1 MRKLLILLFLSC
13 CSAGPAAAQ
22 RFGVKTNALHWATA
36 GTLNAGLEAGLGK
49 RTSLELTGD
58 YNPWT
63 LDRDENRKL
72 KFWSVMPEFRYWLCE
87 RFNGHFFGLHSGYG
101 EYNISGVRI
110 PFQNKSTQEHRY
122 EGWATGIGISYGYT
136 WILGKRW
143 NLEANIGA
151 GYIYTKYDKY
161 ECKTCGR
168 FKGNQKKQYFGP
180 TKAGISLIYII
191 K

>member
-1 MRKLLILLFLSC
+1 MMKKVILSLAFAAIAL
-13 CSAGPAAAQ
+13 SAGAQ
-22 RFGVKTNALHWATA
+22 RVVLKNNVVYDALATPNL
-36 GTLNAGLEAGLGK
+36 GIELGLG
-49 RTSLELTGD
+49 RATTLDISGN
-58 YNPWT
+58 YNPFEKSSGKMFKHW
-63 LDRDENRKL
+63 LIQ
-72 KFWSVMPEFRYWLCE
+72 PEFRYWLCE

-168 FKGNQKKQYFGP
+168 FKGNQKKHYFGP

>member
-1 MRKLLILLFLSC
+1 MR
-13 CSAGPAAAQ
+13 
-22 RFGVKTNALHWATA
+22 
-36 GTLNAGLEAGLGK
+36 
-49 RTSLELTGD
+49 
-58 YNPWT
+58 
-63 LDRDENRKL
+63 
-72 KFWSVMPEFRYWLCE
+72 
-87 RFNGHFFGLHSGYG
+87 
-101 EYNISGVRI
+101 
-110 PFQNKSTQEHRY
+110 
-122 EGWATGIGISYGYT
+122 GWATGIGISYGYT

-168 FKGNQKKQYFGP
+168 FKGNQKKHYFGP

>member
-1 MRKLLILLFLSC
+1 MDASYIPIAEARGFTTHWIKIAARAIH
-13 CSAGPAAAQ
+13 SARSITFKPDSYSHTQYG
-22 RFGVKTNALHWATA
+22 G
-36 GTLNAGLEAGLGK
+36 
-49 RTSLELTGD
+49 

-63 LDRDENRKL
+63 LNKDDNK
-72 KFWSVMPEFRYWLCE
+72 KIKHWMVMPEFRYWLCE
-87 RFNGHFFGLHSGYG
+87 RFNGHFFGIHTGFA

-168 FKGNQKKQYFGP
+168 FKGNQKKHYFGP

>member
-168 FKGNQKKQYFGP
+168 FKGNQKKHYFGP

>member
-1 MRKLLILLFLSC
+1 MNKRLLLLLLF
-13 CSAGPAAAQ
+13 AGICTAANAQ
-22 RFGVKTNALHWATA
+22 KVAVKTNLLYDATT
-36 GTLNAGLEAGLGK
+36 TLNLGAEF
-49 RTSLELTGD
+49 SLAPKWTLDISGNW
-58 YNPWT
+58 NPWT
-63 LDRDENRKL
+63 FSDNRKWKQL
-72 KFWSVMPEFRYWLCE
+72 AIQPEVRYWLCE
-87 RFNGHFFGLHSGYG
+87 RFNGHFFGIHTGFA

-168 FKGNQKKQYFGP
+168 FKGNQKKHYFGP

>member
-1 MRKLLILLFLSC
+1 MRKLLFTVFLIC
-13 CSAGPAAAQ
+13 CTAGSAAAQ
-22 RFGVKTNALHWATA
+22 QLGVKTNALHWATA
-36 GTLNAGLEAGLGK
+36 GTLNAGLEIGLGK
-49 RTSLELTGD
+49 RTTLELTGD
-58 YNPWT
+58 YNPWP
-63 LDRDENRKL
+63 LDRDQNKKL

-168 FKGNQKKQYFGP
+168 FKGNQKKHYFGP

>member
-1 MRKLLILLFLSC
+1 MH
-13 CSAGPAAAQ
+13 
-22 RFGVKTNALHWATA
+22 ND
-36 GTLNAGLEAGLGK
+36 GK
-49 RTSLELTGD
+49 IT
-58 YNPWT
+58 
-63 LDRDENRKL
+63 
-72 KFWSVMPEFRYWLCE
+72 V
-87 RFNGHFFGLHSGYG
+87 
-101 EYNISGVRI
+101 EYKVADWNKAVSYTHLRI

-168 FKGNQKKQYFGP
+168 FKGNQKKHYFGP

>member
-1 MRKLLILLFLSC
+1 MCVYVCVCISLFKYRRIEKVIQGQTLHILSDIYTIGPIKRK
-13 CSAGPAAAQ
+13 
-22 RFGVKTNALHWATA
+22 VKHWM
-36 GTLNAGLEAGLGK
+36 
-49 RTSLELTGD
+49 
-58 YNPWT
+58 
-63 LDRDENRKL
+63 
-72 KFWSVMPEFRYWLCE
+72 VMPEFRYWLCE
-87 RFNGHFFGLHSGYG
+87 RFNGHFFGIHTGFA

-168 FKGNQKKQYFGP
+168 FKGNQKKHYFGP

>member
-1 MRKLLILLFLSC
+1 MSCGGVETLSARRILGLKPIFFI
-13 CSAGPAAAQ
+13 GPLQ
-22 RFGVKTNALHWATA
+22 HPTSG
-36 GTLNAGLEAGLGK
+36 LN
-49 RTSLELTGD
+49 
-58 YNPWT
+58 
-63 LDRDENRKL
+63 
-72 KFWSVMPEFRYWLCE
+72 
-87 RFNGHFFGLHSGYG
+87 SG
-101 EYNISGVRI
+101 ITI
-110 PFQNKSTQEHRY
+110 QNKSTQEHRY

-168 FKGNQKKQYFGP
+168 FKGNQKKHYFGP

>member
-1 MRKLLILLFLSC
+1 MSCGGVETLSARRILRLKPIFFI
-13 CSAGPAAAQ
+13 GPLQ
-22 RFGVKTNALHWATA
+22 HPTSGLNSGWASVQPSIWW
-36 GTLNAGLEAGLGK
+36 GG
-49 RTSLELTGD
+49 

-63 LDRDENRKL
+63 LNKDDNK
-72 KFWSVMPEFRYWLCE
+72 KVKHWMVMPEFRYWLCE
-87 RFNGHFFGLHSGYG
+87 RFNGHFFGIHTGFA

-168 FKGNQKKQYFGP
+168 FKGNQKKHYFGP

>member
-87 RFNGHFFGLHSGYG
+87 RFNGHLFGLHSGYG

-168 FKGNQKKQYFGP
+168 FKGNQKKHYFGP